1 MAERIHA
8 GDFDSKVLADGTF
21 ALVDFYSDSCV
32 PCKRMSPVLAE
43 LEESYAGKLYVGKVN
58 IAYEPELVEK
68 YEVSSAPTLVFFKD
82 GKEIQRLT
90 GVQKKADL
98 EKFISENGSELIAQ
112 ENVETPEYVTVSV
125 NDEFA
130 KSADFET
137 QQLKDGDNVEF
148 LYFMGGGQ

>member
-1 MAERIHA
+1 MNKKYEKEGMAMAERIHA

-68 YEVSSAPTLVFFKD
+68 YEVSSAPTTHYL
-82 GKEIQRLT
+82 Q
-90 GVQKKADL
+90 
-98 EKFISENGSELIAQ
+98 
-112 ENVETPEYVTVSV
+112 
-125 NDEFA
+125 
-130 KSADFET
+130 
-137 QQLKDGDNVEF
+137 
-148 LYFMGGGQ
+148 YFSSGRCRGIGRSGRY

>member
-58 IAYEPELVEK
+58 IAYRTGT
-68 YEVSSAPTLVFFKD
+68 TLK
-82 GKEIQRLT
+82 IR
-90 GVQKKADL
+90 
-98 EKFISENGSELIAQ
+98 
-112 ENVETPEYVTVSV
+112 SV
-125 NDEFA
+125 IGTDIGLF
-130 KSADFET
+130 
-137 QQLKDGDNVEF
+137 
-148 LYFMGGGQ
+148 

>member
-68 YEVSSAPTLVFFKD
+68 YEVSSAPTLVFLKTEKKYSVWQVYRKSRFR
-82 GKEIQRLT
+82 EIHFRKCLRR
-90 GVQKKADL
+90 
-98 EKFISENGSELIAQ
+98 I
-112 ENVETPEYVTVSV
+112 
-125 NDEFA
+125 
-130 KSADFET
+130 
-137 QQLKDGDNVEF
+137 
-148 LYFMGGGQ
+148 